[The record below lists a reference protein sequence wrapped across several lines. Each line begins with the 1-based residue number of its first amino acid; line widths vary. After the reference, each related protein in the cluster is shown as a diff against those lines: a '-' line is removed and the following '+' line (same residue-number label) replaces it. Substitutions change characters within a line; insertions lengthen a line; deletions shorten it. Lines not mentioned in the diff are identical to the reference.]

1 MGFLTS
7 PANQSK
13 LKVARINSRRFIYE
27 ISLEQDRRYT
37 ANVSPVKGMGLP
49 RVTRG
54 TP

>member
-27 ISLEQDRRYT
+27 ISLEK
-37 ANVSPVKGMGLP
+37 VEFLP
-49 RVTRG
+49 KKIYLNCVFILFLVRHLK
-54 TP
+54 